1 MAKIL
6 IIGVSGFTGRHLYD
20 CLEKNGENE
29 IYGTFCHGDALR
41 HFGAGIKLQQ
51 CDVSKYDE
59 VTDLLTSL
67 LPDQIYF
74 LASLVTVAKSS
85 LFSSRILET
94 NIAGTAFFFDAVK
107 NICPK
112 AKLLIVG
119 SAEQYGPV
127 EPSSLPISEKTPLSP
142 VSVYGIS
149 KAAAEHIGRYYQQ
162 AFGLN
167 VCFTRTFHVCGPL
180 QPPSFVFSDFGR
192 QIIEIENGIRD
203 KITVGN
209 LSAKRDFTDIRDVVR
224 AYVSLMQFGIS
235 GYIYN
240 VCSKTSVSIDS
251 VLDKMCLYSRK
262 HIVVETD
269 SSKLRPN
276 DVPEYRGDNNLLVQ
290 TTKWSPAYS
299 IDDTVKD
306 VLDYWRGIL

>member
-1 MAKIL
+1 MVKIL

-20 CLEKNGENE
+20 CLKNNAENE

-41 HFGAGIKLQQ
+41 HFGAGIRLQQ

-85 LFSSRILET
+85 LFASEMLET

-112 AKLLIVG
+112 SRILVVG

-149 KAAAEHIGRYYQQ
+149 KAAAEHIGRYYQK

-167 VCFTRTFHVCGPL
+167 VCFTRTFHVCGPF
-180 QPPSFVFSDFGR
+180 QPSSIVFSDFGR
-192 QIIEIENGIRD
+192 QIIEIESGTRD

-235 GYIYN
+235 GCVYN
-240 VCSKTSVSIDS
+240 VCSNASVSIQI
-251 VLDKMCLYSRK
+251 VLDKMCFYSRK
-262 HIVVETD
+262 KIVVETD

-276 DVPEYRGDNNLLVQ
+276 DVPEYRGDNNLLIQ
-290 TTKWSPAYS
+290 TTDWSPAHS
-299 IDDTVKD
+299 IDDTVRD
-306 VLDYWRGIL
+306 VLDYWRRIL